1 MATATARVP
10 VLMSPMEKNLLAEKA
25 KQAGISLGELFRR
38 AAASYQTREN
48 DILLEGMIIQIQKS
62 TTQAENAIN
71 DALAFVEK
79 SNQRI
84 DQMEISGKKSDGYY

>member
-10 VLMSPMEKNLLAEKA
+10 VLMSPMEKNLFAEKA
-25 KQAGISLGELFRR
+25 QQAGISLGELFRR

-48 DILLEGMIIQIQKS
+48 DTLWEGMIIQMQKS
-62 TTQAENAIN
+62 TAQAENAID

-84 DQMEISGKKSDGYY
+84 AKMEISGKKI

>member
-10 VLMSPMEKNLLAEKA
+10 VLMSPMEKNLFVEKA
-25 KQAGISLGELFRR
+25 QQAGISLGELFRR
-38 AAASYQTREN
+38 AAASYQTGEN
-48 DILLEGMIIQIQKS
+48 DTLLEGMTIQIQKS
-62 TTQAENAIN
+62 TAQAENAID

-84 DQMEISGKKSDGYY
+84 AQMEISGQKI